1 MSPACS
7 WRQKVHRAGLFAAS
21 LNKEEGKYVN
31 GQLNVRETTDL
42 FAAGLDKEKRVT
54 NTTGHLMRIYTLQGI
69 HLLRVGTALLP
80 IGSISKLTIL
90 SLTPVITG
98 CKDNCLLKIQSV
110 YCTSD

>member
-1 MSPACS
+1 MSPARS

-21 LNKEEGKYVN
+21 LNKEEGKYVAD

-54 NTTGHLMRIYTLQGI
+54 NTTGHLMCIYTLQGI
-69 HLLRVGTALLP
+69 HLLWVGTTLLP

-98 CKDNCLLKIQSV
+98 F
-110 YCTSD
+110 